1 MNHTSG
7 MLSADALKGK
17 TIIVTGGGTGLGKSM
32 GSYFSELGANLVITS
47 RKMEVLEKT
56 ASEIKEKSGNEVLC
70 VTCDVREYEQVE
82 RVILAAKEKF
92 GKVDVLLNNAAGNFI
107 SPTERLS
114 NRAFDTVVD
123 IVLKGSY
130 NFTLAMGKDWINSKQ
145 QGTIL
150 NIVTTYAWTGS
161 GYVVPSACAKSGVL
175 AMTRSLAVEWAK
187 YGIRSNAIAPGP
199 FPTEGAWDRLLPGDL
214 KKKYDPSKK
223 VPLGRVGDHQELA
236 NLAAYLVSDYSAYVN
251 GEVITIDGGEWLK
264 GAGEFN
270 MLEAIP
276 EELWDAME
284 MGRQKSGSK
293 LKMMWLYFKGMRKLK
308 L

>member
-1 MNHTSG
+1 MSYTQG
-7 MLSADALKGK
+7 MLSADSLKGK

-47 RKMEVLEKT
+47 RKMDVLEET
-56 ASEIKEKSGNEVLC
+56 AKEITAKSGNPVHC
-70 VTCDVREYEQVE
+70 VACDVRDYEQVE
-82 RVILAAKEKF
+82 KVIRESKEKF
-92 GKVDVLLNNAAGNFI
+92 GQVDVLLNNAAGNFI

-123 IVLKGSY
+123 IVLKGTY
-130 NFTLAMGKDWINSKQ
+130 NFTLALGKEWIESKHN
-145 QGTIL
+145 GNVLSIT
-150 NIVTTYAWTGS
+150 TTYAWTGS
-161 GYVVPSACAKSGVL
+161 GYVVPSACAKAGVL

-187 YGIRSNAIAPGP
+187 YGIRCNAIAPGP

-214 KKKYDPSKK
+214 KKKYDPAKK

-236 NLAAYLVSDYSAYVN
+236 NLAAYLVSDYSAYIN

-270 MLEAIP
+270 QLEAIP

-284 MGRQKSGSK
+284 MGRKKDSSK